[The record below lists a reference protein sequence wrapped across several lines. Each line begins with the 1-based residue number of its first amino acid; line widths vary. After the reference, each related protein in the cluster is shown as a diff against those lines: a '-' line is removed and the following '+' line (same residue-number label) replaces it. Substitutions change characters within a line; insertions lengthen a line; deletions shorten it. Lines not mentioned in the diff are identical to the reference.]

1 MRSSY
6 NEASRLP
13 GSSPVPPRDRR
24 VSQSL
29 DFSRLEVSIPQPGT
43 TNAQPMHNHTSA
55 YQHTWTLAYRLQ
67 HMKSAQPCFAAFR
80 IAGALDYAVCHDLL
94 TCEFEAATG

>member
-13 GSSPVPPRDRR
+13 GSSPVPSRDRR

-43 TNAQPMHNHTSA
+43 TNAQLMHNQCRTVP
-55 YQHTWTLAYRLQ
+55 QHTNILERL
-67 HMKSAQPCFAAFR
+67 H
-80 IAGALDYAVCHDLL
+80 IACNI
-94 TCEFEAATG
+94 